1 MLILLLSE
9 IGLAVYIYVEKDKVR
24 QKIGLGKT
32 IGSLSKDDANDN
44 DDGRKQWSDWL
55 NEEK

>member
-24 QKIGLGKT
+24 QKIRLGKT
-32 IGSLSKDDANDN
+32 IRSLSKDDGNDH
-44 DDGRKQWSDWL
+44 DDARKQ
-55 NEEK
+55 